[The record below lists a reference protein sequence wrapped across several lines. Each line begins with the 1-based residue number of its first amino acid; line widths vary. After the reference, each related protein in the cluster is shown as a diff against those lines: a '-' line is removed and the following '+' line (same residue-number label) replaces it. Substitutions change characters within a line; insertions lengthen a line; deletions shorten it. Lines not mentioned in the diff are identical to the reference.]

1 MYNKHKYIQY
11 RYASTCIYAKHIQV
25 QVKPLHHK
33 EQSIGTDLINISI
46 F

>member
-11 RYASTCIYAKHIQV
+11 RYTSTCIYVKHI

-33 EQSIGTDLINISI
+33 E
-46 F
+46 